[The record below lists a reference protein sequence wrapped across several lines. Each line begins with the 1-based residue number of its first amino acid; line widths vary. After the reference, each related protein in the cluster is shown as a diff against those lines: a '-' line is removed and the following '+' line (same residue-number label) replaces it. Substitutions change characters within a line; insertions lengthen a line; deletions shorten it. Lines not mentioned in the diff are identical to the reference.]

1 MGNSTGVLKTVTITP
16 TDYRLIKKVV
26 NDSGIDVLALKSS
39 MITEDEIL
47 IIPLKRN
54 KSSNASNIVCNWMDD
69 IIEIIEKGEKNF
81 SKPDT
86 VMSEIKTYCNS
97 VKTTVTS
104 E

>member
-1 MGNSTGVLKTVTITP
+1 MDNSTGVLKTVTITP
-16 TDYRLIKKVV
+16 TDHRLIKKVV

-54 KSSNASNIVCNWMDD
+54 KSSNIVCNWMDD
-69 IIEIIEKGEKNF
+69 IIEIIEKGEKTF

-97 VKTTVTS
+97 VKTNVTS